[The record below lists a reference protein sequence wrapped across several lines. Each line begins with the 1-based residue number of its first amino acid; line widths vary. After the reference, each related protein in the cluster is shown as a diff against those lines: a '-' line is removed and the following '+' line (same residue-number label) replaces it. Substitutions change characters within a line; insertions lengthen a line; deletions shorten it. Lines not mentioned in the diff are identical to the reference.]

1 MAADQGLSVDIVLSS
16 GAFVTA
22 NPSSYSDLFWAV
34 MGGGGGTFG
43 IVTSVTVKT
52 FPDTTYTGA
61 IIQFGG
67 QDNATFWTGVHSFHK
82 NAAVYAAKGLYA
94 YYEISNLGSRF
105 FNLKPLF
112 GKGLTVAQ
120 MNTVIAPFLADL
132 AQAGIQ
138 PTVTVQSYPNFYAAH
153 QGLFDPE
160 TVGYDFIF
168 GSRFFSRNDM
178 TNKLDQVNGALQYVV
193 ENGYVAVSHIVA
205 PNASVMANNAVN
217 PMWRTNVLFPIIS
230 TFLDASMPAS
240 LVAQMV
246 SDNTNVYTQKLR
258 NVTPGWGTY
267 LNEVISPSPPP
278 PAPDYI
284 SGEH

>member
-1 MAADQGLSVDIVLSS
+1 MAADQGLSVDIVLAS

-22 NPSSYSDLFWAV
+22 SPSSYADLFWAV

-52 FPDTTYTGA
+52 YPDTSYTGA
-61 IIQFGG
+61 VIQFGG
-67 QDNATFWTGVHSFHK
+67 QNSAVFWGGVHSFHK
-82 NAAVYAAKGLYA
+82 YAPTYAAQGLYA

-112 GKGLTVAQ
+112 GKGLTVSQ
-120 MNTVIAPFLADL
+120 MNTIIAPFLKEL
-132 AQAGIQ
+132 AQAGIT
-138 PTVTVQSYPNFYAAH
+138 PTVTVTSYPNFYAAH

-168 GSRFFSRNDM
+168 GSRFFSKNDM
-178 TNKLDQVNGALQYVV
+178 VSKLDQVNNALQYVV

-205 PNASVMANNAVN
+205 PNASVTANNAVN

-230 TFLDASMPAS
+230 TFMDASMPAS
-240 LVAQMV
+240 LVAQIV
-246 SDNTNVYTQKLR
+246 SDNTNIYTQKLR
-258 NVTPGWGTY
+258 DVTPGWGTY
-267 LNEVISPSPPP
+267 LNEVPPP
-278 PAPDYI
+278 HPKYTREMLSA
-284 SGEH
+284 G